1 MSIPDAYLA
10 NPSQGS
16 TKVVHVEVIP
26 SDAGKLER
34 KSQKRRTPGLVEQN
48 SIQTR
53 MLTSKQTPKQTKAK
67 KKNKTKLKLEN
78 TILRTTDKRFPYMQ

>member
-10 NPSQGS
+10 NPLQES

-26 SDAGKLER
+26 YDAGKLER
-34 KSQKRRTPGLVEQN
+34 KSQKRRTLGLVEQN

-53 MLTSKQTPKQTKAK
+53 ILTSKQTPKQTKE
-67 KKNKTKLKLEN
+67 KNKKIKKHY
-78 TILRTTDKRFPYMQ
+78 LRTTDKRFPYMQ